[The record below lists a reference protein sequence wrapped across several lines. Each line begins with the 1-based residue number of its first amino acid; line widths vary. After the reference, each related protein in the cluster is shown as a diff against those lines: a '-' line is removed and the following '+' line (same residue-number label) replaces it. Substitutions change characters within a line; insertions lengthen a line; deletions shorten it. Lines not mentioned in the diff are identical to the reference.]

1 MQYSK
6 HKKQNYRSD
15 SSESPARVSKREINT
30 GKQDREHSSRN
41 PPRRFENSEKNYDEK
56 YRKDRQDSPRLIKRS
71 NYRKDSFDSYD
82 KNKKHQRNQDSRTR
96 KYEPRDSDRR
106 PTHPYRK
113 NRKGDSS
120 SESSTDL
127 RSRRKTGKAEQ
138 ETKQTRLAKL
148 AVIKF
153 DEEYKDLL
161 PFEKLGNDDF
171 GKEKTVEEIQKL
183 ELCKRIG
190 VNADTIAKFS
200 EDLKAVEEKE
210 GVLKVGAVGADP
222 NLTAENETNE
232 HDSFSRSVKSKTVQ
246 QRFSD
251 NEMDPLE
258 EYMIDLH
265 RQNKD
270 LSNTDERVKV
280 ILSSQEFAG
289 SFPGHKI
296 GSQDKQPEIKEETT
310 NLPKM
315 GSIEPTEVV
324 VESLVEDTREQPQI
338 DQIGAFSEEVLNEG
352 ELNRQFSGK

>member
-6 HKKQNYRSD
+6 HKRQNYRSD
-15 SSESPARVSKREINT
+15 SSESPARVSKREIND
-30 GKQDREHSSRN
+30 GKQEREHTSRN

-56 YRKDRQDSPRLIKRS
+56 YRKDRQDLPRLIKRS

-82 KNKKHQRNQDSRTR
+82 KNKKHQRNQESR
-96 KYEPRDSDRR
+96 KYEPRDWGRR
-106 PTHPYRK
+106 PTHPYGR

-153 DEEYKDLL
+153 DEEYRDLL

-190 VNADTIAKFS
+190 VNLDTIAKFS

-210 GVLKVGAVGADP
+210 GVLKVEAVEAHP

-232 HDSFSRSVKSKTVQ
+232 HDSFSRSGKSKTVQ

-258 EYMIDLH
+258 EYMIDLQ

-289 SFPGHKI
+289 SLPGDKM
-296 GSQDKQPEIKEETT
+296 GSQDKQPEIKEETI
-310 NLPKM
+310 NLLKI
-315 GSIEPTEVV
+315 GLIEPTDVG
-324 VESLVEDTREQPQI
+324 VESLVEEKMEQPQI
-338 DQIGAFSEEVLNEG
+338 DQIGTFSEEVLNEG
-352 ELNRQFSGK
+352 DLNRQFSGK